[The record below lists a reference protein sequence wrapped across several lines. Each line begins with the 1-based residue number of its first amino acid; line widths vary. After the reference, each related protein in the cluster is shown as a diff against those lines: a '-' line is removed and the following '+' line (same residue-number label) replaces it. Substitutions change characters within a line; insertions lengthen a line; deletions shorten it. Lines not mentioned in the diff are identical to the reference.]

1 LSLDAEEKYCE
12 FIFAVMKIKNFFY
25 SLFRDA
31 VDIGNYLEKTVESYN
46 CVSQWRRFIGLSN
59 EGGSNGDASCRRT
72 KQSGGGENAIGVG
85 RQPELQGYEGPD
97 AALL

>member
-1 LSLDAEEKYCE
+1 MFFDTEEKYCE
-12 FIFAVMKIKNFFY
+12 FIFAVTKIKKSFI
-25 SLFRDA
+25 LDFRDA
-31 VDIGNYLEKTVESYN
+31 VDIGNHFEKTVESYN

-85 RQPELQGYEGPD
+85 RQPELQRYEGPD